1 MTVLYVASDEPGAG
15 KTAFATTLAYDLIS
29 HGKKVHVIKPLSDT
43 YNDHEIYTKLLDEV
57 APTKSVT
64 TGQGT
69 LNADLLSQ
77 VSDICTKTAENS
89 DVVIVE
95 GPGEISPKENGQI
108 ANALNATVVLLTRH
122 IFGKDPK
129 TVASYAAE
137 FDDRLAGIIVNGRTE
152 YQDTEVSCSF
162 IPELSEINIP
172 TLGIIPEDRLLL
184 SCTIGAIAQHLS
196 GSFLTSDLNE
206 EEYSDRLVEDFMVG
220 GLGLDW
226 GVLYFGIRENKA
238 VVVRGD
244 RPDVQMSALD
254 TPCSLMIL
262 TDGITPIEYVLHEA
276 TLHEVPLAVVETNT
290 LETMDALNNLQ
301 DTASFDHIEKVSR
314 FHDLLTAHADLTPV
328 LDRLG
333 LPVLV

>member
-29 HGKKVHVIKPLSDT
+29 HGNKVNVIKPIKDT
-43 YNDHEIYTKLLDEV
+43 HNDHEIYTKLLDQ
-57 APTKSVT
+57 ATPTKSVT
-64 TGQGT
+64 AGQET
-69 LNADLLSQ
+69 LSSDLLSQ
-77 VSDICTKTAENS
+77 VSDISQQVAENS

-95 GPGEISPKENGQI
+95 GPGTISPKENGQI
-108 ANALNATVVLLTRH
+108 ADALNATAVLVTRH
-122 IFGKDPK
+122 TFGKDPK
-129 TVASYAAE
+129 TVASYATE
-137 FDDRLAGIIVNGRTE
+137 FNERLAGIIVNGRTE
-152 YQDTEVSCSF
+152 YQDIEVSCSF
-162 IPELSEINIP
+162 IPELSKTNIP
-172 TLGIIPEDRLLL
+172 TLGIIPEDRRLL
-184 SCTIGAIAQHLS
+184 SSTIEVIAQHLS
-196 GSFLTSDLNE
+196 ARLLNADSNE
-206 EEYSDRLVEDFMVG
+206 EQYADRLVEDFMVG

-254 TPCSLMIL
+254 TPCAFMIL

-276 TLHEVPLAVVETNT
+276 TLNEVPLAVVETST

-314 FHDLLTAHADLTPV
+314 FHDLLTVHADLTPI

-333 LPVLV
+333 LPVAV

>member
-1 MTVLYVASDEPGAG
+1 MTVLYVASDESGAG
-15 KTAFATTLAYDLIS
+15 KTALSTTLAYDLIN
-29 HGKKVHVIKPLSDT
+29 HGSKVRVIRPLDDT
-43 YNDHEIYTKLLDEV
+43 HNDHEIYTKLLGEV

-64 TGQGT
+64 TGQGP
-69 LNADLLSQ
+69 LSADLLSQ
-77 VSDICTKTAENS
+77 VSDICTEAAENS

-95 GPGEISPKENGQI
+95 GPGTISPKENGQI
-108 ANALNATVVLLTRH
+108 ADALNATAVLLTRH
-122 IFGKDPK
+122 TFGKDPK

-137 FDDRLAGIIVNGRTE
+137 FGERLAGIVVNGRTE

-162 IPELSEINIP
+162 IPELSKINIP
-172 TLGIIPEDRLLL
+172 TLGIIPEDRRLL
-184 SCTIGAIAQHLS
+184 SSTIRAIAQHLS
-196 GSFLTSDLNE
+196 GRFLNADSDE
-206 EEYSDRLVEDFMVG
+206 EEYGDRLVEDFMVG

-254 TPCSLMIL
+254 TPCAFMIL

-276 TLHEVPLAVVETNT
+276 ALQEVPLAVVETST
-290 LETMDALNNLQ
+290 LETMSTLNNLQ
-301 DTASFDHIEKVSR
+301 DTASFDHTEKILR
-314 FHDLLTAHADLTPV
+314 FRDLLTLHADLTPV

-333 LPVLV
+333 LPILA